1 MHTLSTD
8 HDGKSVQRT
17 VGILDAPQNRK
28 VVGIVGNKESG
39 SQSVL
44 TESNKSSTQWKLRKE
59 DDDGDYGCVL
69 EGRRLHRLPLR
80 KGQVSLGKG
89 HKKGLSALLR
99 GGRGRDPTEF
109 APLQP
114 GYFGGRVGHPR
125 GILPRLGFARFAV
138 VGEVIR
144 SGVL

>member
-8 HDGKSVQRT
+8 HDGKSVPRS

-44 TESNKSSTQWKLRKE
+44 TESNKSSTQWKLR
-59 DDDGDYGCVL
+59 
-69 EGRRLHRLPLR
+69 
-80 KGQVSLGKG
+80 
-89 HKKGLSALLR
+89 
-99 GGRGRDPTEF
+99 RDPTEF